1 MYGPI
6 FRDRT
11 LSTETYFLSVFWLS
25 HPFTVYYLTHTGRGG
40 IEMPTRVTYVITRA
54 IRLCHPRFSLL
65 FTPCSVSPPIELFS
79 QGPQLLIRITSINT
93 FSILSSQW
101 MVCMNLFFRRQI

>member
-6 FRDRT
+6 FKDRA

-25 HPFTVYYLTHTGRGG
+25 HPFAVYYLAHTGRGG

-65 FTPCSVSPPIELFS
+65 FTPCSVSPPIELSPKVLSYSSALLVSTRFQFS
-79 QGPQLLIRITSINT
+79 VRNGWS
-93 FSILSSQW
+93 
-101 MVCMNLFFRRQI
+101 V